1 MTIEGNGHEHEFEPQ
16 HGLPERLPQGER
28 ILWQG
33 SPALGPMMRRVFHLP
48 LVAAYFAVML
58 GMRAAHV
65 LPQAQSM
72 GDVVALMGASTLLAA
87 AGLSTLAVLAW
98 LTCRSTVYTLT
109 SERIVMRIGIVLTL
123 SFNLPLS
130 RIQSADLKRIDAG
143 RGDIALTLAGS
154 DRIAWLHLWP
164 HARPWRLARPEP
176 MLRGVPNAAEVAK
189 LLADAWTEVHGARA
203 QAVESPMARPL
214 DAGART
220 ASPSNATPARR
231 APNHHPDLSA
241 AA

>member
-33 SPALGPMMRRVFHLP
+33 SPALGPVMRRVFHLP

-65 LPQAQSM
+65 LPQAKSP
-72 GDVVALMGASTLLAA
+72 GDVVALMGASTLLAV

-98 LTCRSTVYTLT
+98 LTCRTTVYTLT
-109 SERIVMRIGIVLTL
+109 NERVVMRIGIVLTL
-123 SFNLPLS
+123 TFNLPLS
-130 RIQSADLKRIDAG
+130 RIQAADLKRIDTD

-176 MLRGVPNAAEVAK
+176 MLRAVPQAAEVAK
-189 LLADAWTEVHGARA
+189 LLSEAWTEVHGERA
-203 QAVESPMARPL
+203 HRAEQTPPMPV
-214 DAGART
+214 DAGARI
-220 ASPSNATPARR
+220 ALPSHAMAARR
-231 APNHHPDLSA
+231 ASNHHPDLSA